1 MQLPN
6 EIIATLFEHI
16 ARVPSLL
23 VLASTSRHMRN
34 VSQLDSR
41 LRVLRKCYQQAKIH
55 KPLKCLFSD
64 DMSHLRLEFRHF
76 PDSQMIDTIAQNWR
90 YLPIHSLTIKGDL
103 DVNAAKKLCQLLTI
117 PGFYCSEINF
127 TCVSFNDDED
137 IVQYLKHAFTS
148 CTHMYINLCSLD
160 EVSLVNLL
168 KMVGGCTLKSFHFT
182 SNFVDSFPVDVLC
195 EAVTKAPH
203 LHELDVSG
211 AGLGWD
217 SEQLTG
223 FLSEMAGTRLRKL
236 SLTNNDITSVT
247 LPIFPNLR
255 HLNLKKNP
263 LTATNH
269 KDWDT
274 NNCPLLA
281 ISV

>member
-55 KPLKCLFSD
+55 KPLKCMFSD

-103 DVNAAKKLCQLLTI
+103 DVNAAKKLCQLLTT
-117 PGFYCSEINF
+117 PGFYCNEINF
-127 TCVSFNDDED
+127 TCVSFNDDEN

-168 KMVGGCTLKSFHFT
+168 KMVGGCALKSFHFT

-217 SEQLTG
+217 SEKLTG

-255 HLNLKKNP
+255 HLNLKENP